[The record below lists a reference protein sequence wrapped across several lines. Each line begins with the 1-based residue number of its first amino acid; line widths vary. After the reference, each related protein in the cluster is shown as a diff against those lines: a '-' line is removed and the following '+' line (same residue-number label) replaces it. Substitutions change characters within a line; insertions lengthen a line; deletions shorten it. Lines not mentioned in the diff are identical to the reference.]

1 MAIRVYK
8 FRKYK
13 YTYDVYGNEIKFEFK
28 DYKWGD
34 YSITETNYDAQG
46 NKMKEKC
53 TSSTSFENYTCTY
66 FCDSNGNLIKTTYES
81 EGSTDVQTVEYKFV
95 YISYGWCD
103 TYNEIFEQLI
113 DY

>member
-1 MAIRVYK
+1 MAIGVCK

-28 DYKWGD
+28 DHKWGD

-66 FCDSNGNLIKTTYES
+66 SYDSNGNLIKVVYES
-81 EGSTDVQTVEYKFV
+81 EGETCVITVEYKFV